1 VNRLN
6 RTYWEGSGPNSFV
19 RADRFQTGFRD
30 DQTGAAAAKRSYR
43 AGIFRRFCDAF
54 MTWSHWKRIE
64 PELEELVRRNG
75 GRITDDLEREM
86 TKVLTGGSD
95 WWR

>member
-1 VNRLN
+1 VNEMIKRTQPPKSAVNR
-6 RTYWEGSGPNSFV
+6 
-19 RADRFQTGFRD
+19 TGV
-30 DQTGAAAAKRSYR
+30 
-43 AGIFRRFCDAF
+43 FRRFCDAL
-54 MTWSHWKRIE
+54 MTWSYWKRIE

-86 TKVLTGGSD
+86 MKILTGGSH